1 MGTQKHKIEIL
12 ASPTYSASEI
22 GDLTR
27 EFESVFQ
34 VDTKKYEMFGLGD
47 YATVLIIVFGLIA
60 KGFFEGIGKD
70 AWETLKKKLASTVS
84 NRNEISEVG
93 FHYRYESKDV
103 ELTVKSADA
112 NVISSAFDHIQ
123 SSLEV
128 VERSQGNSIYLE
140 FDPRTSKWNEQVSG
154 EQKVA
159 IHFEGVMATTDTVT
173 IRGRSYRLTE
183 ESLKKVAEKASG
195 MPLNYEHSG
204 PPIGK
209 VEDAWYEN
217 GKLMVRGVV
226 FEPRDEKGRAILDS
240 IKSGKL
246 KGLSLGFSFDST
258 NH

>member
-1 MGTQKHKIEIL
+1 MGTQKHEIEIS
-12 ASPTYSASEI
+12 ADPTYSDSEI
-22 GDLTR
+22 GDLAR

-34 VDTKKYEMFGLGD
+34 VHTTKYERFGLAE
-47 YATVLIIVFGLIA
+47 YVPILVIVFGYIA

-84 NRNEISEVG
+84 NRNEISEVE
-93 FHYRYESKDV
+93 FHYSYKSKVV
-103 ELTVKSADA
+103 ELKVKSADA
-112 NVISSAFDHIQ
+112 NVIASGFDQIQ

-128 VERSQGNSIYLE
+128 VERSQRDSIYLE
-140 FDPRTSKWNEQVSG
+140 FDPRTSKWNEQMSG
-154 EQKVA
+154 GQKVA
-159 IHFEGVMATTDTVT
+159 IHFEEVMATTGIVTV
-173 IRGRSYRLTE
+173 RGRSYRLTE
-183 ESLKKVAEKASG
+183 EALKQAAKKAPG
-195 MPLNYEHSG
+195 MPLKYEHSG

-226 FEPRDEKGRAILDS
+226 FEPSDDKGRAVLDS